1 MQKGSSD
8 SSGIQ
13 FEQVLKVLHE
23 GYILVDEEANICD
36 VNSAY
41 CEMVGYSADELLAMS
56 LHDVRPDMSQDYQQ
70 KFVQKAKEQGSVE
83 FETQH
88 RRKDGSMVDL
98 RASAAVVEKEGRIYL
113 AGFVRDITT
122 EKETQKKLK
131 ESEQRW
137 QRLVDH
143 NPEPVLIVVDKEIVY
158 INKAGLELIDATS
171 KEEIL
176 GQSPFVFIIPD
187 HQEQMKQR
195 IAILSKGELVT
206 PAEYQV
212 RTLDGEKKAVRSHSV
227 LVKYKG
233 EDAIQSVLIDITDL
247 KEREKKLERSEQ
259 KWQHLVEENPQP
271 VYVTIDGE
279 IVFINEAG
287 AEIYGAD
294 SPEDLI
300 GRTVFE
306 FSHPDYVQKVEQ
318 RKHRLENDLPVDN
331 IHEHKIL
338 PMHGDTRYVEVN
350 SIPVK
355 YQGKPAIQTVL
366 FDITDRKKKEA
377 LIEASLEEKK
387 VLLKEIH
394 HRLKNNMAV
403 ISGLLELQAM
413 NASGNEIHN
422 LLRESQ
428 LRIQSMTMVHEK
440 LYQTKSFSNLGF
452 DEYVKQLVET
462 IEQTVD
468 VQTSDITVAFELKQI
483 NLDITQ
489 AIPAALIINEV
500 VVNSFKHAF
509 PEAHAG
515 QIDVILSQNDAT
527 VTVDICD
534 DGVGLPTGFDIR
546 EQPSLGMKLIQ
557 TLSRQLE
564 GEITYKSENRVTFLL
579 EFPHN
584 N

>member
-1 MQKGSSD
+1 
-8 SSGIQ
+8 
-13 FEQVLKVLHE
+13 
-23 GYILVDEEANICD
+23 
-36 VNSAY
+36 
-41 CEMVGYSADELLAMS
+41 
-56 LHDVRPDMSQDYQQ
+56 
-70 KFVQKAKEQGSVE
+70 
-83 FETQH
+83 
-88 RRKDGSMVDL
+88 
-98 RASAAVVEKEGRIYL
+98 
-113 AGFVRDITT
+113 
-122 EKETQKKLK
+122 
-131 ESEQRW
+131 
-137 QRLVDH
+137 
-143 NPEPVLIVVDKEIVY
+143 
-158 INKAGLELIDATS
+158 
-171 KEEIL
+171 
-176 GQSPFVFIIPD
+176 
-187 HQEQMKQR
+187 
-195 IAILSKGELVT
+195 
-206 PAEYQV
+206 
-212 RTLDGEKKAVRSHSV
+212 
-227 LVKYKG
+227 
-233 EDAIQSVLIDITDL
+233 
-247 KEREKKLERSEQ
+247 
-259 KWQHLVEENPQP
+259 
-271 VYVTIDGE
+271 
-279 IVFINEAG
+279 
-287 AEIYGAD
+287 
-294 SPEDLI
+294 
-300 GRTVFE
+300 
-306 FSHPDYVQKVEQ
+306 
-318 RKHRLENDLPVDN
+318 
-331 IHEHKIL
+331 
-338 PMHGDTRYVEVN
+338 MHGDTRYVEVN

-428 LRIQSMTMVHEK
+428 LRIQSMAMVHEK